1 MNSSLLLDKKFVG
14 THELRTNL
22 SGLLAAFEDH
32 DSEIII
38 TKQGKPVA
46 VLVDVEAYLE
56 LIETIQDL
64 SDPEFVKELN
74 EAVDEVRSGKGIPA
88 DKVFK
93 KLGI

>member
-1 MNSSLLLDKKFVG
+1 MKSSLLLDKKFVG

-22 SGLLAAFEDH
+22 SGLLAAFEDQ